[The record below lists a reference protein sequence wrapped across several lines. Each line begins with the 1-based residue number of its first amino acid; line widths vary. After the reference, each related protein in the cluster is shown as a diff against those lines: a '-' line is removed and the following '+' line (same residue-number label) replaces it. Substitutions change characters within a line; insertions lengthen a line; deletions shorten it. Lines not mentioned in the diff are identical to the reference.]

1 MRVKI
6 YSTEACG
13 YCRLAKNWFESNE
26 IEYTEI
32 LLDNKESVAEFM
44 KECPNKKTVPQI
56 LIDQN
61 LIEGGYKGLME
72 NKEEVLT
79 LLK

>member
-6 YSTEACG
+6 YSTETCG
-13 YCRLAKNWFESNE
+13 YCRLAKTWFESNDIDYDE
-26 IEYTEI
+26 V
-32 LLDNKESVAEFM
+32 LLDNKESVVEFM
-44 KECPNKKTVPQI
+44 KECPGLQSVPQI
-56 LIDQN
+56 LIDN
-61 LIEGGYKGLME
+61 DLIEGGYTGLME